1 VRSSAT
7 YRRTRTNS
15 ARNWSL
21 ATYSPS
27 RKGSPFS
34 RKEPSAFNQ
43 YNRLS
48 TLRVSTSGT
57 ILFQNCSSPSGF
69 VAGRQCRPPRA
80 PEERLRELEPVHAF
94 IRRWCGQEAVEE
106 FDQVLALQGE
116 VDRLRNL
123 VQETAWW
130 LKHNGH
136 PVKAGLLR
144 KELGRILKANE
155 KWREHEDRQ

>member
-1 VRSSAT
+1 V
-7 YRRTRTNS
+7 
-15 ARNWSL
+15 
-21 ATYSPS
+21 
-27 RKGSPFS
+27 
-34 RKEPSAFNQ
+34 
-43 YNRLS
+43 
-48 TLRVSTSGT
+48 V
-57 ILFQNCSSPSGF
+57 
-69 VAGRQCRPPRA
+69 GRQCRPPRA

-94 IRRWCGQEAVEE
+94 IRRWCGQEADEE

-144 KELGRILKANE
+144 KELGRILAANE